1 MTGLERFA
9 GLTNKPH
16 RYLLAWTGLL
26 LAILFL
32 GASCTTT
39 RKTIKE
45 PLKDFGADY
54 LFTQLKK
61 NELKFD
67 WFTARFSLDL
77 SIEKKNTSFSGQ
89 IRMKKDSVIWVSFS
103 PVLGIELA
111 RLLVTTDSVKFL
123 NRMNSTYFTG
133 DYRLV
138 NEFLQ
143 TNVDYDVLQSIL
155 LGNDLTYYENGNF
168 RTSLD
173 KDAYH
178 LVTAGRQK
186 LKKFIR
192 NEQDAERIYLQNI
205 FIDPLTFKI
214 TQMKIKE
221 IRKENKKLDAT
232 YSGFCPL
239 DGQLFPCR
247 IDYDLSAETPV
258 KASVVYSRISIRDSL
273 TFPFRIP
280 RDYKRVQ

>member
-1 MTGLERFA
+1 MSGMMSFTSPA
-9 GLTNKPH
+9 GQTKRSSLI
-16 RYLLAWTGLL
+16 WTGLL
-26 LAILFL
+26 LVILFL
-32 GASCTTT
+32 GASCRTT
-39 RKTIKE
+39 RKAIRE

-54 LFTQLKK
+54 LFTQLKR

-67 WFTARFSLDL
+67 WFTAKFSLDL

-173 KDAYH
+173 NDAYH

-192 NEQDAERIYLQNI
+192 NEQDAERIYIQNI
-205 FIDPLTFKI
+205 FIDPQTFKI

-221 IRKENKKLDAT
+221 IRKENKKLDAA
-232 YSGFCPL
+232 YSDFCQL

-258 KASVVYSRISIRDSL
+258 KAAVVYSRISIRDTL

-280 RDYKRVQ
+280 RDYKPVQ